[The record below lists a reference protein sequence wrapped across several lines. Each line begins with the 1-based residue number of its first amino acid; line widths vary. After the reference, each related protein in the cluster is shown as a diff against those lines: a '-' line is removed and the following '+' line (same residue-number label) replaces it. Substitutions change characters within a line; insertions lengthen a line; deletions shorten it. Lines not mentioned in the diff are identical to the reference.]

1 MKNLYSTFALLAAI
15 LVSSSALAQNDSPV
29 GLWKNIN
36 DTNGKPRAMIRIT
49 ESQGLFQGRIERV
62 FTAPGE
68 GPDPKCV
75 KCEGENRNASVT
87 GLLILTGL
95 RKSGDEYVDGQILDP
110 DTGSVYRSKMKVI
123 DNGQKLDVR
132 GFIGIPLLGRTQT
145 WIREN

>member
-1 MKNLYSTFALLAAI
+1 MKLLAPTLT
-15 LVSSSALAQNDSPV
+15 LVASLLACTTALAQNDSPV

-75 KCEGENRNASVT
+75 KCEGDNRNASVT

-95 RKSGDEYVDGQILDP
+95 RKAGDAYVDGQILDP
-110 DTGSVYRSKMKVI
+110 DTGSVYNSKMKLV
-123 DNGQKLDVR
+123 DNGQKLEVR

-145 WIREN
+145 WIRED